1 VEKEEIEKDIEKE
14 KKLKKCA
21 ANKDS
26 ALVPIL
32 LFVMDMSLR
41 QKKKKKKVITF
52 LEKQRKNK

>member
-32 LFVMDMSLR
+32 LFVMYMSKA
-41 QKKKKKKVITF
+41 KKKKEKKS
-52 LEKQRKNK
+52 

>member
-41 QKKKKKKVITF
+41 QKKKKKKSHNILGKT
-52 LEKQRKNK
+52 EKK